1 MSFGSYNTQQVNQL
15 ANRPNITAA
24 SFDLT
29 SGQSIVLDL
38 DSYVSN
44 KTIQVSTFSGGLTV
58 EISLDGIN
66 FFPSIAIAAIGLYSF
81 PLPCRYIQLTAS
93 GNCSGTVIGSLS
105 GGASSSGGGGA
116 VTSVNGQIGS
126 VNLSTDDIPQG
137 ATNLYFTDAEAQAAV
152 VVQTITSGDTTHA
165 TSSDAL
171 YTALAGK
178 QPAGTYVTSVSGTA
192 PIASSGGTTPA
203 ISISEANSSTNGY
216 LSSTDWNTF
225 NNKQPAGSYVLT
237 TTDVNTTSPL
247 MGGGSLATSLTLS
260 IPQANSTTNGYL
272 DSTDWNNFNSKLSD
286 ALTQNEI
293 LVGNASNIATAV
305 SMSGDVNIVA
315 SGATTIQSNVV
326 SNAKLAQMP
335 TLTIKGNNTG
345 GTANALDLTVAQV
358 NAMLNNINSIGTID
372 SQTPQANGLD
382 IVGSS
387 LYAQSASISYPGMVN
402 NTTQSF
408 SGNKTFTGTLSAL
421 SVNISGTAGTG
432 YVKYTDQSATPAT
445 PTGATIVYADS
456 LGRFSQLNSN
466 GFVTTFDSTGI
477 TASRIYTVRDV
488 SGKLNMDSR
497 TSYAAFAVSSSPY
510 TILSTDAYSAYFI
523 TTTSAIT
530 INLPTSASV
539 SDRAYI
545 FKDVSGMANTNNIS
559 IVPNGADKIE
569 GINAT
574 KLLSSNYGAWTFL
587 SDGAG
592 NWWMI

>member
-1 MSFGSYNTQQVNQL
+1 MSDYTPGSINTQYVNKF
-15 ANRPNITAA
+15 ANRSNIEAA
-24 SFDLT
+24 SFNLT
-29 SGQSIVLDL
+29 SGQTVVLDL
-38 DSYVSN
+38 DPYISN
-44 KTIQVSTFSGGLTV
+44 KTMQVSTYNGGLTV

-66 FFPSIAIAAIGLYSF
+66 FFPSIAIAAVGLYSF

-93 GNCSGTVIGSLS
+93 GDCSGIIVGSLS
-105 GGASSSGGGGA
+105 GGATGSGGGGA

-126 VNLSTDDIPQG
+126 VNLSTDDIPEG
-137 ATNLYFTDAEAQAAV
+137 SFNLYFTDARAESAV

-178 QPAGTYVTSVSGTA
+178 QPTGTYVTAVTGTA
-192 PIASSGGTTPA
+192 PVASSGGTTPA
-203 ISISEANSSTNGY
+203 ISMSVANSTTNGYLTSTDWNTFNNKQPAGSYVLTTRDINTTSPLAGGGSLASDLTLTINEANSTTSGY

-225 NNKQPAGSYVLT
+225 NNKQPAGSYIT
-237 TTDVNTTSPL
+237 
-247 MGGGSLATSLTLS
+247 
-260 IPQANSTTNGYL
+260 
-272 DSTDWNNFNSKLSD
+272 
-286 ALTQNEI
+286 ALT
-293 LVGNASNIATAV
+293 
-305 SMSGDVNIVA
+305 GDVVA
-315 SGATTIQSNVV
+315 SGPGSASSTIQSNVV

-345 GTANALDLTVAQV
+345 GTANALDLTAAQV
-358 NAMLNNINSIGTID
+358 NTMLGNISSIGAID

-387 LYAQSASISYPGMVN
+387 LYTQSASTSYPGMVN

-408 SGNKTFTGTLSAL
+408 SGNKTFTGTLSSL
-421 SVNISGTAGTG
+421 SLAISGTAGAG
-432 YVKYTDQSATPAT
+432 YIKYTDQSATPPT
-445 PTGATIVYADS
+445 PTGATVVYADS

-477 TASRIYTVRDV
+477 TANRVYTVRDV
-488 SGKLNMDSR
+488 SGKFNMDTR
-497 TSYAAFAVSSSPY
+497 TSYAGFSVSSTPY
-510 TILSTDAYSAYFI
+510 TILSTDAYSVYFV

-530 INLPTSASV
+530 INLPSTTSV
-539 SDRAYI
+539 TDRAYI

-559 IVPNGADKIE
+559 LTPNGTDKIE

-592 NWWMI
+592 NWWMV